1 MPPEPVN
8 QNIYEM
14 NAEERAAFENLSCS
28 LESALEKFKKDEFIQ
43 SALGKHVSERF
54 IDAKE
59 QEIKQYN
66 ERVHQWELN
75 QYLTRF

>member
-1 MPPEPVN
+1 
-8 QNIYEM
+8 M
-14 NAEERAAFENLSCS
+14 NKEERDAVGIENLPCS
-28 LESALEKFKKDEFIQ
+28 LEAALEEFKKDEFIQ

-66 ERVHQWELN
+66 ERVHQWELD